1 MCFESECYYK
11 EALDLICRT
20 DAKSL
25 EKALEILSEIK
36 DDETIGLNVH
46 RRIGIIYLET
56 MNYDKAFEE
65 FSKVLSDLEKGSNF
79 KPFIDYEQRINDQ
92 PVTDK
97 DRYITLLTAWTHHDL
112 AVVLVCKK
120 EHLTAERHLNK
131 AIDMV
136 KEINDEST
144 EAWFLNDLG
153 WLFHEKCDYPN
164 SIKQYKK
171 VLALNIKRLYTAH
184 PYFFLGLASY
194 RDGYKRNARSYFEK
208 SKKIID
214 DEFKGPGLSYPM
226 EYELLIAHILVDT
239 AKIDLDE
246 KKTDEAKENLD
257 LAFHI
262 YEKYESQIMETYSPR
277 KIAVENENI
286 AIAHLMMGR
295 FYFDKDRMDDANRYF
310 EKAES
315 ISDSISNKA
324 KYHNNAGCIY
334 LKRGD
339 PKKASDSFLSALEKN
354 PSSKEAIENLKMINA
369 STEVKADLFTFWFD
383 LSQIKLTGL
392 IKSVFAG
399 VLILIIVLNTFLIMN
414 PSTDID
420 LPIVGPISGI
430 YGKESTIEYSY
441 NYTKQINDSKPL
453 ENPTAK
459 KVTEK
464 QTPNIEHNLIP
475 IGICILILLLPW
487 IKSFSAGGI
496 NVELKETT
504 PIIVTGGAGTSPG
517 SPQIQT

>member
-1 MCFESECYYK
+1 MCCESECSYK
-11 EALDLICRT
+11 EAVDLICRT
-20 DAKSL
+20 DATSL
-25 EKALEILSEIK
+25 GKALEILLEIK
-36 DDETIGLNVH
+36 DDETIGPNVH

-79 KPFIDYEQRINDQ
+79 KPFIDNEQRINDQ

-97 DRYITLLTAWTHHDL
+97 ERYTALLTAWTHHDL
-112 AVVLVCKK
+112 AVVLTCKK
-120 EHLTAERHLNK
+120 EYLTAETHLNK
-131 AIDMV
+131 AIDIV
-136 KEINDEST
+136 AEIKDEST

-153 WLFHEKCDYPN
+153 WLLHEKCDYSN

-171 VLALNIKRLYTAH
+171 VLKLNIKPFYTVY

-194 RDGYKRNARSYFEK
+194 RYGYKRNARDYFEK

-214 DEFKGPGLSYPM
+214 DEFKGHGPSYPM

-246 KKTDEAKENLD
+246 KKTDDAKRNLD
-257 LAFHI
+257 LASDI
-262 YEKYESQIMETYSPR
+262 YEKYERQIMETYSPR
-277 KIAVENENI
+277 RIAVENENI
-286 AIAHLMMGR
+286 AVAYLMKGR
-295 FYFDKDRMDDANRYF
+295 YYFDIDRMDDANRCF

-315 ISDSISNKA
+315 ASDSISNKA
-324 KYHNNAGCIY
+324 KYHNNTGCIY
-334 LKRGD
+334 LKKGD
-339 PKKASDSFLSALEKN
+339 PKKASDSFLSALAKN
-354 PSSKEAIENLKMINA
+354 PSSKEAIENLKIVNA

-392 IKSVFAG
+392 IKSLFAS
-399 VLILIIVLNTFLIMN
+399 VLIMLIVLNTFLIMN
-414 PSTDID
+414 PSIAID

-430 YGKESTIEYSY
+430 NGNESSTEYSY
-441 NYTKQINDSKPL
+441 NYTKQINDNQPL

-464 QTPNIEHNLIP
+464 RTQNIEHNLIP
-475 IGICILILLLPW
+475 IGLCILILLLPW
-487 IKSFSAGGI
+487 IKSFSAGVI
-496 NVELKETT
+496 NIEMKETT

>member
-1 MCFESECYYK
+1 MCCESERSYN
-11 EALDLICRT
+11 EALDLICKT

-36 DDETIGLNVH
+36 DDDAIGLNVH
-46 RRIGIIYLET
+46 RRIGIIHLET

-65 FSKVLSDLEKGSNF
+65 FSKVISDLVKGSNF
-79 KPFIDYEQRINDQ
+79 KPFIDKDRINGQ

-97 DRYITLLTAWTHHDL
+97 DKDIALLTAWTHHDL
-112 AVVLVCKK
+112 AVALTCKK
-120 EHLTAERHLNK
+120 EYLTAERHLNK

-153 WLFHEKCDYPN
+153 WVFHEKCDYSN
-164 SIKQYKK
+164 SVKQYKK
-171 VLALNIKRLYTAH
+171 ALKLNIKSLYTAY

-194 RDGYKRNARSYFEK
+194 RDGSKGNARDYFEK
-208 SKKIID
+208 SKKIIEN
-214 DEFKGPGLSYPM
+214 EFKGHGPSYPI

-246 KKTDEAKENLD
+246 KKTDEAKRELD
-257 LAFHI
+257 LASQI
-262 YEKYESQIMETYSPR
+262 YEKYESQIMETFSPR
-277 KIAVENENI
+277 KIAVEKENMSI
-286 AIAHLMMGR
+286 SHLMMGR
-295 FYFDKDRMDDANRYF
+295 YYFDIDRMDDANRYF
-310 EKAES
+310 EKAEG

-324 KYHNNAGCIY
+324 KYHNNTGCIY
-334 LKRGD
+334 LKKKD
-339 PKKASDSFLSALEKN
+339 PKKASDSFLSALAKN
-354 PSSKEAIENLKMINA
+354 PSSKEAMENLKIINA
-369 STEVKADLFTFWFD
+369 SAEEKADLFTFWFD
-383 LSQIKLTGL
+383 LSQIKLIGL

-399 VLILIIVLNTFLIMN
+399 VLILVIALNTLLIMN
-414 PSTDID
+414 PSIAID

-430 YGKESTIEYSY
+430 NGNESTIEYSY
-441 NYTKQINDSKPL
+441 NYTKQTNEDKPL

-464 QTPNIEHNLIP
+464 RTPNIEHNLIP
-475 IGICILILLLPW
+475 IGLCILILLLPW
-487 IKSFSAGGI
+487 IKSFSAGVI
-496 NVELKETT
+496 NIEMKEVT
-504 PIIVTGGAGTSPG
+504 PIIVTGGAGNSPG